1 MTSIDSQSSKASES
15 LSVVN
20 IDSGLTLLE
29 NYNSPEAL
37 SEVPEDVQYLFN
49 ASVHVNM
56 AVELESDK
64 HYEEAFSAYKTAV
77 DILISGGKGNKDTQL
92 LACCYI

>member
-20 IDSGLTLLE
+20 IDSSLTLLE
-29 NYNSPEAL
+29 GYNSPETL
-37 SEVPEDVQYLFN
+37 SEVPEDLQYLFN

-56 AVELESDK
+56 AIELESDK

-77 DILISGGKGNKDTQL
+77 DILISGGKGKSSEL
-92 LACCYI
+92 